1 MIKGLYSA
9 ASAMLAN
16 LSRHGTLSHN
26 VSNLDTPG
34 FKQVLVS
41 LDDFIETA
49 VVDPPGPTAG
59 ASSTQQVS
67 LRQTSLRQTSLRR
80 IGDLGLGVESSLE
93 MVDFTPGGLRFT
105 GQPLDLALQGA
116 GFFRIQTPNGER
128 YTRDGRFIR
137 DVEGSLVTV
146 DGYPVLDDGGQPIK
160 LPTGDLFISGDGV
173 LMVNGTEAARLGLAA
188 FDNPETELGRDL
200 PNTFKAA
207 GGPTGE
213 ELGTV
218 HQGYLEM
225 SNANPAQLMT
235 QMVAVSRAYE
245 ASQQMVQTQ
254 DELLGK
260 AINSLGSF

>member
-41 LDDFIETA
+41 LDDFIETS

-59 ASSTQQVS
+59 ARS

-80 IGDLGLGVESSLE
+80 IGDLGLGVESTPE
-93 MVDFTPGGLRFT
+93 MVDFSPGGLRFT
-105 GQPLDLALQGA
+105 GQPLDLALQGP

-128 YTRDGRFIR
+128 YTRDGRFVR

-146 DGYPVLDDGGQPIK
+146 DGYPVLDDGGQPIE
-160 LPTGDLFISGDGV
+160 LPAGDLFISGDGA

-188 FDNPETELGRDL
+188 FDNPESELERDL
-200 PNTFKAA
+200 PNTFSAA
-207 GGPTGE
+207 GAPTGE
-213 ELGTV
+213 ELGSV

-260 AINSLGSF
+260 TINSLGSF